1 MNRVEK
7 PEEILRVLRKGSFW
21 KTAYYGIIMQN
32 VVANTT
38 LGQDEAAEFFCAGC
52 EERCCL
58 NKNHLHI
65 ADVLRFYYS
74 GLEMHIPKFL
84 PLPEGNKCQMLTSE
98 GCSLKRFQRPLVCIS
113 FFCDPVAEKF
123 TDLYL
128 LSKMTRAAMEALVK
142 IFWMESGKVNKA
154 SMEKQTRILRTLQ
167 KTYLEYKNE
176 S

>member
-1 MNRVEK
+1 
-7 PEEILRVLRKGSFW
+7 
-21 KTAYYGIIMQN
+21 MQN

-38 LGQDEAAEFFCAGC
+38 VGQNEATDIFCAAC

-74 GLEMHIPKFL
+74 GLEMYIPEFL
-84 PLPEGNKCQMLTSE
+84 PLPEGNQCQMLTPE

-113 FFCDPVAEKF
+113 FFCDPVSEKF

-128 LSKMTRAAMEALVK
+128 LSKQIRVAMEALVK
-142 IFWMESGKVNKA
+142 IFWIESGKINKT
-154 SMEKQTRILRTLQ
+154 SLEKQEEILKELRQ
-167 KTYLEYKNE
+167 TYLEYKNE
-176 S
+176 I